1 MLALE
6 LRLSCTN
13 PSIWKLNTLRFRQNA
28 LHFTDNIFTLLF
40 LYENFSILIQIKKI
54 LSCRFC
60 PKCSHWYPVAPAK
73 ARCVVGVFYEF
84 SFGSDNDN
92 NSAPSHYLNQCWV
105 IANWTLRNKIQRNF
119 NQNTKQFIHG
129 NASEN
134 IVCKIATIL
143 SGGDELVK
151 EFCQM
156 SFGQWPCSFC
166 ESCAASGWYF
176 TPTSFYIYD
185 YGKKTVI

>member
-1 MLALE
+1 ME

-13 PSIWKLNTLRFRQNA
+13 PSICKLNTLRFRQNA

-73 ARCVVGVFYEF
+73 ARYVVGVFYEF

-143 SGGDELVK
+143 SRGRWVNKRILSDVFWTMAMQFLWK
-151 EFCQM
+151 LCCQ
-156 SFGQWPCSFC
+156 WLI
-166 ESCAASGWYF
+166 
-176 TPTSFYIYD
+176 FYTNIILYLWLW
-185 YGKKTVI
+185 